1 MVVVRLAKSGA
12 KKNPYY
18 FITVADS
25 RKPRD
30 GGYIE
35 RLGFFNPSAK
45 GSEERLRF
53 NLERF
58 DHWVTQGAQASDKV
72 SELVKDARLSPEDL
86 QAKLEAKKA
95 KRTEKKEIL
104 AAQKVAELAAQA
116 EADAKEEAEAAPEAE
131 VAEEAAPEA
140 EVAEE
145 AAPEAEVA
153 EEAAPEPEAAEE
165 AAPEAEVAEEA
176 APEAEVAEE
185 AAPEA
190 EVAEEA
196 APEPEVAKEESE
208 AESSDDEK
216 Q

>member
-86 QAKLEAKKA
+86 QVKLDAKKA
-95 KRTEKKEIL
+95 KRTEKKEVL

-116 EADAKEEAEAAPEAE
+116 EADAKEEAEAAPAEE
-131 VAEEAAPEA
+131 VAEVAAPEA
-140 EVAEE
+140 EVAEAAE
-145 AAPEAEVA
+145 VAAPEAEA
-153 EEAAPEPEAAEE
+153 
-165 AAPEAEVAEEA
+165 
-176 APEAEVAEE
+176 
-185 AAPEA
+185 
-190 EVAEEA
+190 AEEA

>member
-131 VAEEAAPEA
+131 VAEEAAP
-140 EVAEE
+140 AEE
-145 AAPEAEVA
+145 EAPAEQ
-153 EEAAPEPEAAEE
+153 
-165 AAPEAEVAEEA
+165 
-176 APEAEVAEE
+176 
-185 AAPEA
+185 
-190 EVAEEA
+190 EA

>member
-131 VAEEAAPEA
+131 VAEEAAP
-140 EVAEE
+140 AEE
-145 AAPEAEVA
+145 ESAPEA
-153 EEAAPEPEAAEE
+153 EAAEE
-165 AAPEAEVAEEA
+165 AAPAE
-176 APEAEVAEE
+176 
-185 AAPEA
+185 
-190 EVAEEA
+190 EEA

>member
-86 QAKLEAKKA
+86 QVKLDAKKA
-95 KRTEKKEIL
+95 KRTEKKEVL

-131 VAEEAAPEA
+131 
-140 EVAEE
+140 
-145 AAPEAEVA
+145 
-153 EEAAPEPEAAEE
+153 AAEE
-165 AAPEAEVAEEA
+165 AAPEAEAAEEEA
-176 APEAEVAEE
+176 APEAEVVEE

-190 EVAEEA
+190 EAAEEEAAPEAEAAEEEAAPEAEAAEEA

>member
-53 NLERF
+53 NLDRF
-58 DHWVTQGAQASDKV
+58 DHWVSQGAQASDKV

-86 QAKLEAKKA
+86 QAKLDAKKA
-95 KRTEKKEIL
+95 KRTQKKEVL
-104 AAQKVAELAAQA
+104 AAQKVAELEAQA
-116 EADAKEEAEAAPEAE
+116 EVEAKEEAEAAPEAE
-131 VAEEAAPEA
+131 VAEATEEAAPEA
-140 EVAEE
+140 EATEEAAPEAEATEE

-153 EEAAPEPEAAEE
+153 EKVE
-165 AAPEAEVAEEA
+165 
-176 APEAEVAEE
+176 
-185 AAPEA
+185 
-190 EVAEEA
+190 
-196 APEPEVAKEESE
+196 EESE
-208 AESSDDEK
+208 EESSDDEK

>member
-53 NLERF
+53 NLDRF
-58 DHWVTQGAQASDKV
+58 DHWVSQGAQASDKV

-86 QAKLEAKKA
+86 QAKLDAKKA
-95 KRTEKKEIL
+95 KRTQKKEVL

-116 EADAKEEAEAAPEAE
+116 EVEAKEEAEAAPEAAAE
-131 VAEEAAPEA
+131 ATEEAAPEA
-140 EVAEE
+140 EVAEATEE
-145 AAPEAEVA
+145 AAPEAEA
-153 EEAAPEPEAAEE
+153 TEE
-165 AAPEAEVAEEA
+165 AAPEAEVAEKVE
-176 APEAEVAEE
+176 
-185 AAPEA
+185 
-190 EVAEEA
+190 
-196 APEPEVAKEESE
+196 EESE
-208 AESSDDEK
+208 EESSDDEK

>member
-86 QAKLEAKKA
+86 QVKLDAKQA
-95 KRTEKKEIL
+95 KRTQKKEVL
-104 AAQKVAELAAQA
+104 AAQKIAELAAQA
-116 EADAKEEAEAAPEAE
+116 EADAKEEAEAAPAE
-131 VAEEAAPEA
+131 EEAAPEA

-145 AAPEAEVA
+145 AAPAE
-153 EEAAPEPEAAEE
+153 
-165 AAPEAEVAEEA
+165 
-176 APEAEVAEE
+176 EE

>member
-53 NLERF
+53 TLERF

-86 QAKLEAKKA
+86 QVKLDAKQA
-95 KRTEKKEIL
+95 KRTQKKEVL

-116 EADAKEEAEAAPEAE
+116 EADAKEESEAAT
-131 VAEEAAPEA
+131 EE
-140 EVAEE
+140 
-145 AAPEAEVA
+145 
-153 EEAAPEPEAAEE
+153 
-165 AAPEAEVAEEA
+165 
-176 APEAEVAEE
+176 
-185 AAPEA
+185 
-190 EVAEEA
+190 
-196 APEPEVAKEESE
+196 APEPEVAEVKEEAEE
-208 AESSDDEK
+208 AATEDGKEAAPAAEGDKKDGEEK
-216 Q
+216 KATEEKK

>member
-86 QAKLEAKKA
+86 QVKLDAKQA
-95 KRTEKKEIL
+95 KRTQKKEVL

-116 EADAKEEAEAAPEAE
+116 EADAKEEAEAAPAEEVAEVAEEAAPEAE
-131 VAEEAAPEA
+131 VAEVAEEAAPEAEEAAPEA

-145 AAPEAEVA
+145 AAPA
-153 EEAAPEPEAAEE
+153 EE
-165 AAPEAEVAEEA
+165 V
-176 APEAEVAEE
+176 V
-185 AAPEA
+185 
-190 EVAEEA
+190 
-196 APEPEVAKEESE
+196 KEESE

>member
-116 EADAKEEAEAAPEAE
+116 EADAKEEAEAAPAE
-131 VAEEAAPEA
+131 VAEEAVPAEA
-140 EVAEE
+140 E

-153 EEAAPEPEAAEE
+153 EEAAPEPEE
-165 AAPEAEVAEEA
+165 
-176 APEAEVAEE
+176 
-185 AAPEA
+185 
-190 EVAEEA
+190 
-196 APEPEVAKEESE
+196 AKEESE

>member
-116 EADAKEEAEAAPEAE
+116 EADAKEEAEAAPAE
-131 VAEEAAPEA
+131 VAEEEAPAEEEAAPEA

-145 AAPEAEVA
+145 AAPAE
-153 EEAAPEPEAAEE
+153 
-165 AAPEAEVAEEA
+165 
-176 APEAEVAEE
+176 
-185 AAPEA
+185 
-190 EVAEEA
+190 EEA

>member
-53 NLERF
+53 NLDRF
-58 DHWVTQGAQASDKV
+58 DHWVSQGAQASDKV

-86 QAKLEAKKA
+86 QAKLDAKKA
-95 KRTEKKEIL
+95 KRTQKKEVL

-116 EADAKEEAEAAPEAE
+116 EVEAKEEAEAAPEAE
-131 VAEEAAPEA
+131 VAEATEEAAPEA
-140 EVAEE
+140 AATEE

-153 EEAAPEPEAAEE
+153 EKVE
-165 AAPEAEVAEEA
+165 
-176 APEAEVAEE
+176 
-185 AAPEA
+185 
-190 EVAEEA
+190 
-196 APEPEVAKEESE
+196 EESE
-208 AESSDDEK
+208 EESSDDEK

>member
-86 QAKLEAKKA
+86 QVKLDAKQA
-95 KRTEKKEIL
+95 KRTQKKEVL

-131 VAEEAAPEA
+131 A

-153 EEAAPEPEAAEE
+153 EEAAPAE
-165 AAPEAEVAEEA
+165 
-176 APEAEVAEE
+176 EE

>member
-131 VAEEAAPEA
+131 VAEEAAPAEEESAPEA
-140 EVAEE
+140 EAAEE
-145 AAPEAEVA
+145 AAPA
-153 EEAAPEPEAAEE
+153 EEESAPEAEAAEE
-165 AAPEAEVAEEA
+165 AAPEAEAAEEA
-176 APEAEVAEE
+176 APAE
-185 AAPEA
+185 
-190 EVAEEA
+190 EEA

>member
-1 MVVVRLAKSGA
+1 MVIVRLAKSGA

-53 NLERF
+53 NLDRF
-58 DHWVTQGAQASDKV
+58 DHWVAQGAQASDKV

-86 QAKLEAKKA
+86 QTKLEAKKA
-95 KRTEKKEIL
+95 KRTQKKESL

-116 EADAKEEAEAAPEAE
+116 EADAKEESEAAT
-131 VAEEAAPEA
+131 EE
-140 EVAEE
+140 
-145 AAPEAEVA
+145 
-153 EEAAPEPEAAEE
+153 
-165 AAPEAEVAEEA
+165 
-176 APEAEVAEE
+176 
-185 AAPEA
+185 
-190 EVAEEA
+190 
-196 APEPEVAKEESE
+196 APEPEVAEVKEESE
-208 AESSDDEK
+208 EESSDDEK

>member
-86 QAKLEAKKA
+86 QVKLDAKQA
-95 KRTEKKEIL
+95 KRTQKKEVL

-140 EVAEE
+140 E
-145 AAPEAEVA
+145 AEVA
-153 EEAAPEPEAAEE
+153 EEAAPAE
-165 AAPEAEVAEEA
+165 
-176 APEAEVAEE
+176 EE

>member
-86 QAKLEAKKA
+86 QVKLDAKQA
-95 KRTEKKEIL
+95 KRTQKKEVL

-116 EADAKEEAEAAPEAE
+116 EADAKEEAEAAPEPE
-131 VAEEAAPEA
+131 VAEEAAVPEPEVAEAAAPAEEAAAPAEEAAAPEA
-140 EVAEE
+140 EVAEA
-145 AAPEAEVA
+145 AAPA
-153 EEAAPEPEAAEE
+153 EEE
-165 AAPEAEVAEEA
+165 
-176 APEAEVAEE
+176 
-185 AAPEA
+185 
-190 EVAEEA
+190 

>member
-116 EADAKEEAEAAPEAE
+116 EADAKEEAEAAPAE
-131 VAEEAAPEA
+131 VAEEAVPAEAEAAPEA

-145 AAPEAEVA
+145 AAAA
-153 EEAAPEPEAAEE
+153 EEEAPAEEE
-165 AAPEAEVAEEA
+165 AAPEAG
-176 APEAEVAEE
+176 
-185 AAPEA
+185 
-190 EVAEEA
+190 VAEEA

>member
-53 NLERF
+53 NLDRF
-58 DHWVTQGAQASDKV
+58 DHWVSQGAQASDKV

-86 QAKLEAKKA
+86 QAKLDAKKA
-95 KRTEKKEIL
+95 KRTQKKEVL

-116 EADAKEEAEAAPEAE
+116 EVEAKEEAEAAPEAE
-131 VAEEAAPEA
+131 VAEATEEAAPEA
-140 EVAEE
+140 EVAAATEEAAPEAEATEE

-153 EEAAPEPEAAEE
+153 EKVE
-165 AAPEAEVAEEA
+165 
-176 APEAEVAEE
+176 
-185 AAPEA
+185 
-190 EVAEEA
+190 
-196 APEPEVAKEESE
+196 EESE
-208 AESSDDEK
+208 EESSDDEK

>member
-86 QAKLEAKKA
+86 QVKLDAKKA
-95 KRTEKKEIL
+95 KRTEKKEVL

-131 VAEEAAPEA
+131 AAEEEAAPEA
-140 EVAEE
+140 EV
-145 AAPEAEVA
+145 V
-153 EEAAPEPEAAEE
+153 
-165 AAPEAEVAEEA
+165 
-176 APEAEVAEE
+176 
-185 AAPEA
+185 
-190 EVAEEA
+190 EEA

>member
-86 QAKLEAKKA
+86 QVKLDAKQA
-95 KRTEKKEIL
+95 KRTQKKEVL

-131 VAEEAAPEA
+131 A

-153 EEAAPEPEAAEE
+153 EEAAPAE
-165 AAPEAEVAEEA
+165 EEA